1 MGGRQ
6 ILFGLIIASVLM
18 LASCSTKKSV
28 VSEHKENIVMTDSS
42 HVTEKNATFNLTDI
56 RKDSVASVESAKSD
70 CTIIVVN
77 DTGKVI
83 YKESYRIKY
92 LNRYIDRIQT
102 IYVKDSSSASI
113 DTTKYVASK
122 NSVEDTKITT
132 KEDKSSSA
140 RTALIAM
147 SVVGILLWIIII
159 KSDSK

>member
-6 ILFGLIIASVLM
+6 IFFGLIIASVLI
-18 LASCSTKKSV
+18 LSSCGTEKSV
-28 VSEHKENIVMTDSS
+28 VSERKENIVMTDSS
-42 HVTEKNATFNLTDI
+42 HVSEKNSTFTLTDI
-56 RKDSVASVESAKSD
+56 RKDSVASVESSKSD

-102 IYVKDSSSASI
+102 IYIKDSTTASI
-113 DTTKYVASK
+113 DTTKVVAFK

-132 KEDKSSSA
+132 KDDISSKIIKYFIV
-140 RTALIAM
+140 IA
-147 SVVGILLWIIII
+147 SVAILLTIAVVKI
-159 KSDSK
+159 K

>member
-6 ILFGLIIASVLM
+6 ILFSLIALM
-18 LASCSTKKSV
+18 LILSSCGTKKPV
-28 VSEHKENIVMTDSS
+28 VSERKENIVMTDSS
-42 HVTEKNATFNLTDI
+42 HVSEKNATFNLTDI

-113 DTTKYVASK
+113 DTTKVVTSK
-122 NSVEDTKITT
+122 NSVEDTKIKT
-132 KEDKSSSA
+132 KDDISSKIIKYFIV
-140 RTALIAM
+140 IA
-147 SVVGILLWIIII
+147 SVAILLTIAVVKI
-159 KSDSK
+159 K

>member
-6 ILFGLIIASVLM
+6 ILFGLIALM
-18 LASCSTKKSV
+18 LILSSCSTKKSV

-42 HVTEKNATFNLTDI
+42 HVTEKNATYNITDI

-77 DTGKVI
+77 DTGKVV

-102 IYVKDSSSASI
+102 IYVKDSTTASI
-113 DTTKYVASK
+113 DTTKVVASK

-132 KEDKSSSA
+132 KHEERSSA

-147 SVVGILLWIIII
+147 SVVGILLWILIY

>member
-6 ILFGLIIASVLM
+6 ILFSLIIASVLM

-28 VSEHKENIVMTDSS
+28 VSEHKENIVMNDSS
-42 HVTEKNATFNLTDI
+42 HVKEKNATYNLTDI

-83 YKESYRIKY
+83 YKESFQVKY
-92 LNRYIDRIQT
+92 VNRYIDRIKT
-102 IYVKDSSSASI
+102 IYVKDSTSASI
-113 DTTKYVASK
+113 DTTKVVASK

-132 KEDKSSSA
+132 KHDESSCA
-140 RTALIAM
+140 RKALIVM
-147 SVVGILLWIIII
+147 SVVGILLWILII
-159 KSDSK
+159 KSDNK

>member
-6 ILFGLIIASVLM
+6 ILFGLVAFVLI
-18 LASCSTKKSV
+18 LSSCGTKKSV
-28 VSEHKENIVMTDSS
+28 VSERKENIVMTDSS
-42 HVTEKNATFNLTDI
+42 HVSEKNATYNLTDI
-56 RKDSVASVESAKSD
+56 RKDSVSSVESAKRD

-113 DTTKYVASK
+113 DTTKVVASK

-132 KEDKSSSA
+132 KDDISSKIIKYFIV
-140 RTALIAM
+140 IA
-147 SVVGILLWIIII
+147 SVAILLTIAVVKI
-159 KSDSK
+159 K

>member
-6 ILFGLIIASVLM
+6 ILFGLIIAFVLM
-18 LASCSTKKSV
+18 LASCSTKKYV
-28 VSEHKENIVMTDSS
+28 VSERKENIVMTDSS
-42 HVTEKNATFNLTDI
+42 HVKEKNATYNLTDI

-92 LNRYIDRIQT
+92 LNRYIDRIKT
-102 IYVKDSSSASI
+102 IYVKDSTSAFI
-113 DTTKYVASK
+113 DTTKYVTSK

-132 KEDKSSSA
+132 KDDISSK
-140 RTALIAM
+140 IIKYFIVIE
-147 SVVGILLWIIII
+147 SVAILLTIAVVKI
-159 KSDSK
+159 K

>member
-1 MGGRQ
+1 MGSRQ
-6 ILFGLIIASVLM
+6 ILFSLIALMLM

-28 VSEHKENIVMTDSS
+28 VSERNENIIMTDSS
-42 HVTEKNATFNLTDI
+42 NVSEKNATFNLTDI

-77 DTGKVI
+77 DTGKIV

-102 IYVKDSSSASI
+102 IYVKDSSSTSI
-113 DTTKYVASK
+113 DSTNVVTSK
-122 NSVEDTKITT
+122 NSVEDTKTTT
-132 KEDKSSSA
+132 KDDKSSSA

-147 SVVGILLWIIII
+147 SVVGILLWILII
-159 KSDSK
+159 KSDNK

>member
-6 ILFGLIIASVLM
+6 ILFGLVAFVLI
-18 LASCSTKKSV
+18 LSSCGTKKSV
-28 VSEHKENIVMTDSS
+28 VSERKENIVMTDSS
-42 HVTEKNATFNLTDI
+42 HVSEKNATFNLTDI

-113 DTTKYVASK
+113 DTTKVVTSK

-132 KEDKSSSA
+132 KDDISSKIIKYFIV
-140 RTALIAM
+140 IA
-147 SVVGILLWIIII
+147 SVAILLTIAVVKI
-159 KSDSK
+159 K

>member
-18 LASCSTKKSV
+18 LSSCVTKKSV
-28 VSEHKENIVMTDSS
+28 VSERNENIVMTDSS
-42 HVTEKNATFNLTDI
+42 HVKEKNSTYNITDI
-56 RKDSVASVESAKSD
+56 RKDSVASVESANRD

-102 IYVKDSSSASI
+102 IYVKDSSYASI

-132 KEDKSSSA
+132 KEDKSSEIIKD
-140 RTALIAM
+140 LIVI
-147 SVVGILLWIIII
+147 VVVAILLTIAVVKI
-159 KSDSK
+159 K

>member
-6 ILFGLIIASVLM
+6 ILFGLVAFVLI
-18 LASCSTKKSV
+18 LSSCGTKKSV
-28 VSEHKENIVMTDSS
+28 VSERKENIVMTDSS
-42 HVTEKNATFNLTDI
+42 HVSEKNATFNLTDI

-113 DTTKYVASK
+113 DTTKVVTSK

-132 KEDKSSSA
+132 KEDKRTSA
-140 RTALIAM
+140 IAVLIAI
-147 SVVGILLWIIII
+147 SVIGILFWIDYKI
-159 KSDSK
+159 

>member
-6 ILFGLIIASVLM
+6 ILFGLVAFVLI
-18 LASCSTKKSV
+18 LSSCGTKKSV
-28 VSEHKENIVMTDSS
+28 VSERKENIVMTDSS
-42 HVTEKNATFNLTDI
+42 HVSEKNATFHLTDI

-113 DTTKYVASK
+113 DTTKVVTSK
-122 NSVEDTKITT
+122 NSVEDTKIP
-132 KEDKSSSA
+132 KK
-140 RTALIAM
+140 
-147 SVVGILLWIIII
+147 
-159 KSDSK
+159 

>member
-1 MGGRQ
+1 MGSRQ
-6 ILFGLIIASVLM
+6 ILFGIIIASVFM
-18 LASCSTKKSV
+18 LSSCSTKKSV
-28 VSEHKENIVMTDSS
+28 VSERKENIVMTDSS
-42 HVTEKNATFNLTDI
+42 HVSEKNATFNLTDI
-56 RKDSVASVESAKSD
+56 RKDSVSSVESAKSD

-113 DTTKYVASK
+113 DTTKVVASK

-132 KEDKSSSA
+132 KKDKSSNIIKD
-140 RTALIAM
+140 LIIIA
-147 SVVGILLWIIII
+147 SVAILLTIAVVKI
-159 KSDSK
+159 K

>member
-6 ILFGLIIASVLM
+6 ILFSLIALMLM

-42 HVTEKNATFNLTDI
+42 HVTEKNATYNLTDI
-56 RKDSVASVESAKSD
+56 RKDSVSSVESAKSD

-77 DTGKVI
+77 DTGRVI
-83 YKESYRIKY
+83 YKESFKVKY
-92 LNRYIDRIQT
+92 VNRYIDRIKT

-122 NSVEDTKITT
+122 NSVEDAKITM
-132 KEDKSSSA
+132 KEDVLSKM
-140 RTALIAM
+140 IKYFIVI
-147 SVVGILLWIIII
+147 VVVAILLTIAVVKI
-159 KSDSK
+159 K

>member
-42 HVTEKNATFNLTDI
+42 HVSEKNATYNLTDI

-83 YKESYRIKY
+83 YKESYRIKF

-113 DTTKYVASK
+113 DTTNVVTSK

-132 KEDKSSSA
+132 KEDTTSE
-140 RTALIAM
+140 
-147 SVVGILLWIIII
+147 III
-159 KSDSK
+159 KLIVIALGVLLISISTKKL